1 MREEDDVLISRYLA
15 GELTNEEFQAFED
28 RLPRDPG
35 LKAAL
40 RDRRQE
46 MTFLRS
52 EALRPDLDAKMAE
65 LAAAHFAASE
75 SPAENAPPE
84 KEVAKEAPEAR
95 IRPMRRRTW
104 WAVASVAAAVVLV
117 LMLWNPFAGI
127 GEDPYRQFASYQP
140 VYLTEKSS
148 EVVSSAQA
156 AETAFN
162 GGDYAAAYNELTNYL
177 RERPEDNEARLAR
190 GIAALETERTDEA
203 MAIFRELAEGNTSFQ
218 TDGQYYLGLAQ
229 LKTGDLATA
238 KATFQAIPIDDP
250 DYGARRRAV
259 LGWLER

>member
-1 MREEDDVLISRYLA
+1 MREEDDMLISRYLA
-15 GELTNEEFQAFED
+15 GELTMEEFQAFED
-28 RLPRDPG
+28 RLPRDPT

-52 EALRPDLDAKMAE
+52 EAQRPDLDAKMAE
-65 LAAAHFAASE
+65 LAAAHFTAADT
-75 SPAENAPPE
+75 PAENASQ
-84 KEVAKEAPEAR
+84 VKEAEKVPEAR

-104 WAVASVAAAVVLV
+104 WAVTGVAAAIALV
-117 LMLWNPFAGI
+117 LMLWNPFSGI

-148 EVVSSAQA
+148 EVVPSAQA

-162 GGDYAAAYNELTNYL
+162 GGDYAAAYKELTNYL

-203 MAIFRELAEGNTSFQ
+203 IATFKALAEGSTSFR

-229 LKTGDLATA
+229 LKAGDLEAA
-238 KATFQAIPIDDP
+238 KASIQAIPIDDP

-259 LGWLER
+259 LRWLEG

>member
-1 MREEDDVLISRYLA
+1 MREEDDILISRYLA
-15 GELTNEEFQAFED
+15 GELTMKEIQAFED
-28 RLPRDPG
+28 RLPRDPT

-52 EALRPDLDAKMAE
+52 EARRPDLDAKMAE
-65 LAAAHFAASE
+65 LAAAHFAAADT
-75 SPAENAPPE
+75 PAENAPQGKKE
-84 KEVAKEAPEAR
+84 KKAPEAR
-95 IRPMRRRTW
+95 VRPMRRRTW
-104 WAVASVAAAVVLV
+104 WAITGIAATVALV
-117 LMLWNPFAGI
+117 LMLWNPFTGI
-127 GEDPYRQFASYQP
+127 GQDPYRQFASYEP

-148 EVVSSAQA
+148 EVVPSAQA

-190 GIAALETERTDEA
+190 GIAALETDRTDEA
-203 MAIFRELAEGNTSFQ
+203 ITTFKALAVGNTSFQ
-218 TDGQYYLGLAQ
+218 TDGQFYLGLAQ
-229 LKTGDLATA
+229 LKAGDLVAA
-238 KATFQAIPIDDP
+238 KVSIQAIPIDDP

-259 LGWLER
+259 LRWLER